1 MFYRRLVALLT
12 VSVLASAGLS
22 APMTAN
28 AVVDTVYV
36 GSDPSDVGGSCADP
50 DFSTDGSSMDL
61 ALAAAI
67 YSIDTNGETIVI
79 CNGTYRYESSIAEI
93 TLEYDL
99 SIVAEVSGKVT
110 LDGARQFG
118 LLSVS
123 YPETTLMVEGIR
135 FINASDTGAIYR
147 PDGDLLVF
155 ESEFIRNHRAGVT
168 EETFGGGAINGD
180 YNCND
185 TFEIFDSVFTSNSG
199 PTGAVSTCDLFVTG
213 STFSNN
219 STSGWGG
226 ALYVCGLELSD
237 STFTRNS
244 AKEDGGAV
252 DACEIYVLEGNSFER
267 NVARDVGGAISVGD
281 PMSLENPWTDN
292 TFRANRA
299 RAGGGIY
306 FGCRRTDSRRVSALL
321 RTENVFAQ
329 FPGSAVE
336 FDRERCGRG

>member
-1 MFYRRLVALLT
+1 MFPRRLVAMIA
-12 VSVLASAGLS
+12 VAVLATGLL

-36 GSDPSDVGGSCADP
+36 GSEPSEVGGSCADP

-67 YSIDTNGETIVI
+67 YSIDEDGETIVI

-93 TLEYDL
+93 SLEYDL
-99 SIVAEVSGKVT
+99 SIVAEESGRVT

-123 YPETTLMVEGIR
+123 YPETMLMVEGIR

-147 PDGDLLVF
+147 PDGDLLVV
-155 ESEFIRNHRAGVT
+155 ESEFIRNRKVDGAGV
-168 EETFGGGAINGD
+168 EGDFGGGAINGD
-180 YNCND
+180 LDCD
-185 TFEIFDSVFTSNSG
+185 DLFEVYDSVFISNSG
-199 PTGAVSTCDLFVTG
+199 PTGAVSTCDLVVSG
-213 STFSNN
+213 SVFSSN

-244 AKEDGGAV
+244 AQEDGGAV
-252 DACEIYVLEGNSFER
+252 DACQIYVLEGNTFER
-267 NVARDVGGAISVGD
+267 NVARDVGGAIAVGA

-306 FGCRRTDSRRVSALL
+306 FDCRPADSRRVSRLL

-329 FPGSAVE
+329 SLRSAVE
-336 FDRERCGRG
+336 FERESCL

>member
-1 MFYRRLVALLT
+1 
-12 VSVLASAGLS
+12 
-22 APMTAN
+22 MTAN

-36 GSDPSDVGGSCADP
+36 GTKPSDAGGSCADP

-79 CNGTYRYESSIAEI
+79 CNGTYRYQSNIAGI
-93 TLEYDL
+93 SLEYDL
-99 SIVAEVSGKVT
+99 SIVAEEAGKVT

-123 YPETTLMVEGIR
+123 YPETTLMVEGVR
-135 FINASDTGAIYR
+135 FINASNTGAIYR

-155 ESEFIRNHRAGVT
+155 DSEFIRNNKVVGAG
-168 EETFGGGAINGD
+168 EEEGFGGGAINGD
-180 YNCND
+180 HDCSD
-185 TFEIFDSVFTSNSG
+185 QFEVYDSVFTSNSG
-199 PTGAVSTCDLFVTG
+199 PTGAVSTCDLVVSG

-219 STSGWGG
+219 STSRSGG
-226 ALYVCGLELSD
+226 ALFVCGLELSD

-252 DACEIYVLEGNSFER
+252 DACGIYVLEGNTFER

-306 FGCRRTDSRRVSALL
+306 FGCRPPDSRRVSASL

-336 FDRERCGRG
+336 FDRERCGRGL